1 MIIEKVLT
9 ELATYFRS
17 TRQIGHST
25 LMNVGTNNYNKPKR
39 VLVLDRS
46 HGDTMGLRRSEMVG
60 MGDLEKLRGIH
71 VPLVIDNGALLE
83 IFDQAVLKY
92 AQLQSEA
99 DGQRAQYLN
108 KKYELD
114 ISEGKIKEMRSQPF
128 KTFFKTIFKL
138 WRH

>member
-1 MIIEKVLT
+1 MIIENILH
-9 ELATYFRS
+9 ELRAYYHG

-39 VLVLDRS
+39 VLVLNRS
-46 HGDTMGLRRSEMVG
+46 HGDTMGLRRSEMVD
-60 MGDLEKLRGIH
+60 MGNLERLRGIH

-83 IFDQAVLKY
+83 IFDQTVLKY
-92 AQLQSEA
+92 GELQSET
-99 DGQRAQYLN
+99 DRQRAQYLN
-108 KKYELD
+108 KKHELD